1 MNIKIKKCQ
10 LFTSTYTPMASA
22 DQIDLSRYKILINE
36 PLHDILNH
44 IKNIQEKLSHHV
56 HKDNKIHVKNIIAS
70 SFRWIETQIQ
80 QITEKFCWL
89 IHTDLLKT
97 LKSISLPIFW
107 YHFLWNTRNSILTW
121 QIGHHIHYY
130 P

>member
-1 MNIKIKKCQ
+1 MLALYINT
-10 LFTSTYTPMASA
+10 LFASPG
-22 DQIDLSRYKILINE
+22 QMKLSRYKILINE

-70 SFRWIETQIQ
+70 SFRGIETQIQ

-97 LKSISLPIFW
+97 LKSISLPIF
-107 YHFLWNTRNSILTW
+107 
-121 QIGHHIHYY
+121 
-130 P
+130 